1 MNQLKNFRRLALL
14 VLVVAGSLTLAACKG
29 SDKTPYGSLSD
40 DNVYLTY
47 GDLEVTE
54 IELYDQ
60 LRMQGAAT
68 LATMVDEEIFK
79 TQIIDAKADLAAGDE
94 SLIEYLDETVNTA
107 IYGTSELEDLQDFYD
122 DTPELYIRSIEKYA
136 DSVYLL
142 DNSIVIDDVINAIL
156 GLAQTQENP
165 FTGYHTLDFLLERYA
180 LRVAQRAYANELLV
194 AEVLDEESDAYISD
208 ENIVTYYK
216 NNKEGQYDTDALVVR
231 FINLNEANAA
241 LYQVGLK
248 PDSKGFWYAIPDVRI
263 TEGNPGYVDL
273 DNPDYAYVSEILDDL
288 EITSKL
294 GVDGE
299 SREMI
304 TVDDYEAYYK
314 AYVINTDRNDGFSDI
329 KLLPEGVKAK
339 YIEIYNLLHPAAPI
353 KLDTDGI
360 SIVGDGNDYTT
371 TYTYDD
377 LTEINTSLRS
387 HIYDTLIAEADME
400 DVDDTTDG
408 KPYSSRIQTFG
419 DARYLVFK
427 LDDQSETEEGILIE
441 DPENSEAEVF
451 SNTAEAIAMMAEMK
465 DELIDSK
472 LTDTY
477 ISSKVNE
484 MYEEETL
491 DIYDSVVRLFYEQS
505 YGYDG
510 TDTNRNGDILAS
522 MGDIEITVADFYAEL
537 ESSYGINLALDIL
550 ANKWLMASED
560 YTVSDADKDD
570 YTEQFE
576 NIISQFSADNFASSG
591 YPASLGRQNFL
602 LTAFGSRSNAE
613 AIENLYIYPD
623 LRQQYLEDYEVHF
636 EDANIYESL
645 ATLAQKQYDNFE
657 SITVS
662 HLLVY
667 FDQNGDGTP
676 DDPQEYLDTLDNA
689 AKQEV
694 LDGLVD
700 LVDLIYSRI
709 GMYKGFSEAL
719 TAIAT
724 DFNDSGRIETGSTV
738 PPYDYTLESI
748 WAEYRQLGFYLKFEG
763 ISSAITNK
771 SNFISGSSVLDEVF
785 YDRAMEIHDTLAE
798 MDDDDSKFPYLDF
811 YDAWVTT
818 SNAVNQAALESVQS
832 AFGYHL
838 ILATKVAETTSA
850 MYDGVNDPDG
860 DYVLAD
866 DETLNAYN
874 TVSDTLTA
882 SQIEYYLVGSLS
894 DEGVELPTDV
904 QTAITNYLTP
914 VLTVYQG
921 TYMQRELIFSLLEDA
936 VFADAANNLRIDEI
950 RQINLNQMHSYMLS
964 ENGGVFDANYDALFG
979 DILDI
984 LEGNA

>member
-1 MNQLKNFRRLALL
+1 MNQLKSFRRFALL
-14 VLVVAGSLTLAACKG
+14 VLVVASVLTLAACNG
-29 SDKTPYGSLSD
+29 SEKTPYGSISSD
-40 DNVYLTY
+40 DVYLTY
-47 GDLEVTE
+47 GDLKVTE
-54 IELYDQ
+54 KELYDQ

-79 TQIIDAKADLAAGDE
+79 TQITAAKADLIAGDE
-94 SLIEYLDETVNTA
+94 TLIEYLDDTVNSA
-107 IYGTSELEDLQDFYD
+107 IYGVTDKEDLQGLYD
-122 DTPELYIRSIEKYA
+122 DNPELYIRNIEKYA

-142 DNSIVIDDVINAIL
+142 DNSIVIQDVIDAIL
-156 GLAQTQENP
+156 GLAQTEDNP
-165 FTGYHTLDFLLERYA
+165 FTGYQTLDFLLERYA
-180 LRVAQRAYANELLV
+180 LRVAQRAYAKELLAV
-194 AEVLDEESDAYISD
+194 EVLDEESDAYISD

-216 NNKEGQYDTDALVVR
+216 NNKEGQYDVDALVVR

-248 PDSKGFWYAIPDVRI
+248 PDSKGFWYALPDIRI
-263 TEGNPGYVDL
+263 KEGNAGYVDL

-288 EITSKL
+288 DITSKL

-304 TVDDYEAYYK
+304 TVDDYEDYYK
-314 AYVINTDRNDGFSDI
+314 AYVINTDRNDGFSDV
-329 KLLPEGVKAK
+329 KLLPDGVKAK
-339 YIEIYNLLHPAAPI
+339 YIEIYNLLNPAAPV

-400 DVDDTTDG
+400 DTDDTTDG

-419 DARYLVFK
+419 DSRYLVFK
-427 LDDQSETEEGILIE
+427 LNDESETEEGILIE
-441 DPENSEAEVF
+441 DPENSDAEIF
-451 SNTAEAIAMMAEMK
+451 DDSTAALAVKAEMK
-465 DELIDSK
+465 DELIESK

-477 ISSKVNE
+477 ISTKVNE

-491 DIYDSVVRLFYEQS
+491 DIYDGVVRLFYEQS

-510 TDTNRNGDILAS
+510 DDSNKTGDVLAK
-522 MGDIEITVADFYAEL
+522 MGDIEILVDDFYSEL
-537 ESSYGINLALDIL
+537 ESSYGINIALDML
-550 ANKWLMASED
+550 SNKFLMASED
-560 YTVSDADKDD
+560 YTVSDADMDD

-591 YPASLGRQNFL
+591 YPASLGRQDFL
-602 LTAFGSRSNAE
+602 LIAFGSSSNDE
-613 AIENLYIYPD
+613 AIENLYVYPD

-636 EDANIYESL
+636 ENANIYQSL
-645 ATLAQKQYDNFE
+645 ATLAEKQYNNFE

-667 FDQNGDGTP
+667 FDQNGDGSP
-676 DDPQEYLDTLDNA
+676 DNPQDYLDTLDA
-689 AKQEV
+689 VAKQEV

-700 LVDLIYSRI
+700 LVDLIYTQI

-724 DFNDSGRIETGSTV
+724 DFNNSGRIEIGSTT
-738 PPYDYTLESI
+738 PPYDYTLESL
-748 WAEYRQLGFYLKFEG
+748 WAEYRQLGFYLKFEN

-771 SNFISGSSVLDEVF
+771 SNFVTGTSVLDQVF
-785 YDRAMEIHDTLAE
+785 YDRAMVIHDTLAA
-798 MDDDDSKFPYLDF
+798 MDDDDSLFPYLDF

-818 SNAVNQAALESVQS
+818 SNAVNQAAMESVQS
-832 AFGYHL
+832 DFGFHL

-850 MYDGVNDPDG
+850 MYDGVNDTDG

-866 DETLNAYN
+866 NETLNAYN
-874 TVSDTLTA
+874 VLTDTLSA

-904 QTAITNYLTP
+904 QTAITNYLDP

-936 VFADAANNLRIDEI
+936 VFTDAANNLRIDEI
-950 RQINLNQMHSYMLS
+950 REINLRQLNGYMLS
-964 ENGGVFDANYDALFG
+964 ENGGVYDANYDALFG
-979 DILDI
+979 DLIDI